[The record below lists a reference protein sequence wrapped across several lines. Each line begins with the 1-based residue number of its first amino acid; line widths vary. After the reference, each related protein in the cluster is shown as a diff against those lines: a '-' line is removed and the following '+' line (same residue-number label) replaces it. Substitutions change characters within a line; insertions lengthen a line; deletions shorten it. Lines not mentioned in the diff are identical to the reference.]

1 MKDNQKLPDAELE
14 VMMVL
19 WEANETVTSDY
30 IMERLDNKTWV
41 KPTLLN
47 LLNRLVS
54 RGFVSCEKNGKL
66 NYYTALVKK
75 EDYLQKES
83 KNFLKK
89 MHHNSISSLL
99 ASLYGGKK
107 LSKKD
112 IDELSKFIEEA
123 K

>member
-1 MKDNQKLPDAELE
+1 MEILRTRESAWDFEHYGSKR
-14 VMMVL
+14 
-19 WEANETVTSDY
+19 SSY
-30 IMERLDNKTWV
+30 IGHRYLVVDKTWV

-47 LLNRLVS
+47 LLNRLVA

-66 NYYTALVKK
+66 NHYTALVKK

-83 KNFLKK
+83 KNFLKQ